1 MTASCSS
8 SGLGLLLMKVLVR
21 ILQNLLGTIQKFM
34 SIKNIAPV
42 FLKLEALVNK
52 VQDDAERK
60 RMIQSPFHVC

>member
-21 ILQNLLGTIQKFM
+21 ILQNLLATIQKFM

-60 RMIQSPFHVC
+60 E

>member
-60 RMIQSPFHVC
+60 E

>member
-8 SGLGLLLMKVLVR
+8 SGLGLLLMEVLVR

-34 SIKNIAPV
+34 SIKKIAPV

-60 RMIQSPFHVC
+60 E